1 MFKDG
6 KDYDVKSSKGGWNK
20 GMPRTWGTNDPIST
34 TNGILNVE
42 LMKQYGPT
50 AVYHLKKYG
59 HLNNIGRPAGAIK
72 GNTNARAIIIE
83 GKSISQ
89 WSRELG
95 VGRGRAKKW
104 FELHGTMKG
113 CVPGKAGGWNKK
125 KETS

>member
-6 KDYDVKSSKGGWNK
+6 KDYDIKPTRTSWNK
-20 GMPRTWGTNDPIST
+20 GMPCLWKSGREPIAT

-42 LMKQYGPT
+42 LKKQYGST

-59 HLNNIGRPAGAIK
+59 HLNNIGQYIGLK

-125 KETS
+125 EETA